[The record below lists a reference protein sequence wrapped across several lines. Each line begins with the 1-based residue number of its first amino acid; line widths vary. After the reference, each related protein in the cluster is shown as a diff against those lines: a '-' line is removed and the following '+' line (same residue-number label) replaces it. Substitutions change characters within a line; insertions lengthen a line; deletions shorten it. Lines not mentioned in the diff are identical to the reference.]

1 MGVVVPS
8 MSRSKNAGRAP
19 FVESQRAL
27 LYSCLRHCCLRRD
40 IARPPADRLVV
51 SIHTAA
57 GVVRGPAGNILKQTD
72 RANAAITAQVEPV
85 QRAARN
91 TNQIASL
98 NLERD
103 YGTIRRMNVEESTP
117 GDDVTHF
124 VFIVAMLDVE
134 LREHGIESRGI
145 GIYIDDVGGHVSAT
159 AFQFLH
165 LWRIGVQ
172 DLLRRCFGTD
182 VVGKWPALVFDPDAG

>member
-8 MSRSKNAGRAP
+8 MSRRRTRTGLHSLAAT
-19 FVESQRAL
+19 RAL
-27 LYSCLRHCCLRRD
+27 LYRGLRRD

-51 SIHTAA
+51 SVQTAA

-72 RANAAITAQVEPV
+72 RANAAITAQIEPM

-98 NLERD
+98 DLERD
-103 YGTIRRMNVEESTP
+103 YGTIRRMDMEQSTP
-117 GDDVTHF
+117 GDDVTHL

-134 LREHGIESRGI
+134 LREHGVEARGI
-145 GIYIDDVGGHVSAT
+145 GMYVDDVGGHVSAT
-159 AFQFLH
+159 AFELIH
-165 LWRIGVQ
+165 LGCIGVQ
-172 DLLRRCFGTD
+172 DLLGRRFGSEAA
-182 VVGKWPALVFDPDAG
+182 GEWPALVFDPDAG